1 LNGRIYEVV
10 SGKVSV
16 VHEEHNDATEKISV
30 DPSSTCS
37 DPTSTSVELYTLGP
51 HEFIGVNV
59 CSSRTLHSKN
69 PSIFHM
75 IFKKIFPSQLF
86 QEFFNNDATAYSIIA
101 SEDTTLSILEGYYL
115 NVYFQHN
122 PMQTGRYE
130 LFSWNLIL

>member
-1 LNGRIYEVV
+1 MNGRIYEVV

-75 IFKKIFPSQLF
+75 IFKFSLPNFFRNFSTMMLQHIPLLLQRTLLFLFWKVITSMFTSNIIQCKPEGMNFFPG
-86 QEFFNNDATAYSIIA
+86 T
-101 SEDTTLSILEGYYL
+101 
-115 NVYFQHN
+115 
-122 PMQTGRYE
+122 
-130 LFSWNLIL
+130 